1 MNADRTLDLS
11 HLPPYEISNKAPLWW
26 GQLLMAAIE
35 ASMFFILLVMYFYLR
50 LSVDVW
56 PPPGTQLPH
65 LTWPTLA
72 LVMLIVSG
80 AGSYIA
86 SEGAKKDSRSV
97 MLGGLFL
104 NLAPAT
110 AFMVLRFVELNTLNF
125 KWNTDV
131 HGTIFWSIMY
141 LHSLDAVADIL
152 FTLVLFIIVASGKY
166 GEKQRLGVHVDS
178 VVWYFIILIW
188 IPAYV
193 VIYWGPRLVGGS

>member
-1 MNADRTLDLS
+1 
-11 HLPPYEISNKAPLWW
+11 
-26 GQLLMAAIE
+26 
-35 ASMFFILLVMYFYLR
+35 
-50 LSVDVW
+50 
-56 PPPGTQLPH
+56 
-65 LTWPTLA
+65 
-72 LVMLIVSG
+72 
-80 AGSYIA
+80 
-86 SEGAKKDSRSV
+86 

-131 HGTIFWSIMY
+131 HGTIFWSIVY

-152 FTLVLFIIVASGKY
+152 FTLVLFIIVASGRY

-178 VVWYFIILIW
+178 VLWYFIVLIW

-193 VIYWGPRLVGGS
+193 VIYWGPRLVGSVMKRDVALWNGCSYGSHAFGRLRS